1 MDATMLTDGGILHA
15 DRWLVPRGDTPLL
28 EIEPDAIRARPERYA
43 ELERDYK
50 ELLSRGAT
58 RQMCERYD
66 LQFYPAS
73 GIIAWADDDLF
84 DDFTGELVQEGDRW
98 QIYIG
103 RYVII

>member
-1 MDATMLTDGGILHA
+1 
-15 DRWLVPRGDTPLL
+15 
-28 EIEPDAIRARPERYA
+28 
-43 ELERDYK
+43 
-50 ELLSRGAT
+50 
-58 RQMCERYD
+58 MCERYD

-103 RYVII
+103 RYVVI